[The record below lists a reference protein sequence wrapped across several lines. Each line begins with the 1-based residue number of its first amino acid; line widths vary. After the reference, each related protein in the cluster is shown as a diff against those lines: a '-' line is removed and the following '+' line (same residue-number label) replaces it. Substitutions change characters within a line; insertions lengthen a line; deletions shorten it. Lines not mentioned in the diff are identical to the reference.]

1 MQNFHKKINEG
12 QSKQSQYYEC
22 TRSAPLSPEKYEKRE
37 EGRRGE
43 LQKKMKEEIKKKLH
57 EHETKKAEKRESRKE
72 GDNFGEDSFCRNLKP
87 EFREF

>member
-1 MQNFHKKINEG
+1 
-12 QSKQSQYYEC
+12 
-22 TRSAPLSPEKYEKRE
+22 
-37 EGRRGE
+37 
-43 LQKKMKEEIKKKLH
+43 MKEEIKKKLH